1 MADGAPRPTGDP
13 AAGDLARV
21 RAIVSAT
28 PPVVLDRIRGRAP
41 WRRALR
47 TAWPPLT
54 LLVAAALTPL
64 LYVGFASS
72 AGWPGG
78 GVWPELL
85 AGMAA
90 GAALTLAGYFAV
102 VKGRPRLAVGG
113 SPCAAVSGFFP
124 LLAGMALAAT
134 TLPGAEAPPASGWMA
149 LGLVAL
155 GLGNRVTGALACAP
169 SPGRSS

>member
-1 MADGAPRPTGDP
+1 M
-13 AAGDLARV
+13 
-21 RAIVSAT
+21 RALVSAT

-72 AGWPGG
+72 AGWPDG
-78 GVWPELL
+78 GVRPLLL
-85 AGMAA
+85 AGMAV
-90 GAALTLAGYFAV
+90 GAALTFAGYLAV
-102 VKGRPRLAVGG
+102 GEGRPRLALGG

-124 LLAGMALAAT
+124 LLAGMSLAAT